1 MAAGSYFG
9 EMAILSDEPRSAT
22 AVVSKPARLLSLRG
36 EPLKELI
43 LDMPEISFEIFR
55 VLTARVK
62 AAEGRLHAPAAGSGT
77 APTGA
82 GPRSGGGSRDLELE
96 ENRACDV
103 PWGSS
108 WCCWP

>member
-1 MAAGSYFG
+1 
-9 EMAILSDEPRSAT
+9 MAILSDEPRSAT

-62 AAEGRLHAPAAGSGT
+62 AAEGRLHAPAAGSET

-82 GPRSGGGSRDLELE
+82 GPRSGGGS
-96 ENRACDV
+96 
-103 PWGSS
+103 
-108 WCCWP
+108 